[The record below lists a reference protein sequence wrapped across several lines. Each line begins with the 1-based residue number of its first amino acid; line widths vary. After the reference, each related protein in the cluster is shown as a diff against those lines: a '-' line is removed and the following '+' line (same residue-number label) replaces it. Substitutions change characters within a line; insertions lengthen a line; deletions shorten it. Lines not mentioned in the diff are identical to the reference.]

1 MKMHLPFLTAVA
13 LTVTAPTMFA
23 ADITGKV
30 TLKGTPPPEKVIDPL
45 MSDAN
50 CGKLH
55 TTPVKTRFYVVDSS
69 GGLADVVV
77 SLKGVSGKTTGAT
90 AAPASV
96 DQKGCEYLPYV
107 FAVQA
112 GQKVIVKNSD
122 PVLHNIH
129 IMPSS
134 SSGNK
139 EQNPAQMAGGPPM
152 TFTFDKSEMF
162 LKFAC
167 NVHPWMFSYA
177 NVFDHPYFAV
187 TGADGSFKIANVP
200 PGKYTIEANHRK
212 GGVATQ
218 EITVDGDKKVDFTI
232 ELKGQ

>member
-1 MKMHLPFLTAVA
+1 MKKNLPLLTAVA
-13 LTVTAPTMFA
+13 LAVIAPTTFA

-45 MSDAN
+45 MSDVN
-50 CGKLH
+50 CGKLQ
-55 TTPVKTRFYVVDSS
+55 TAPVKTRFYVVDSD

-77 SLKGVSGKTTGAT
+77 SLKGLSSKSTGAS
-90 AAPASV
+90 AAPAV
-96 DQKGCEYLPYV
+96 IDQKGCEYLPYLV
-107 FAVQA
+107 AVQT
-112 GQKVIVKNSD
+112 GQKITVKNSD
-122 PVLHNIH
+122 PVMHNIH
-129 IMPSS
+129 VMPSS

-139 EQNPAQMAGGPPM
+139 EQNPAQIAGGPPI
-152 TFTFDKSEMF
+152 TFTFEKPEMF

-167 NVHPWMFSYA
+167 NVHQWMFAYA
-177 NVFDHPYFAV
+177 SVFDHPYFAM
-187 TGADGSFKIANVP
+187 TSKDGTFKISNVP

-212 GGVATQ
+212 GGVVTQ